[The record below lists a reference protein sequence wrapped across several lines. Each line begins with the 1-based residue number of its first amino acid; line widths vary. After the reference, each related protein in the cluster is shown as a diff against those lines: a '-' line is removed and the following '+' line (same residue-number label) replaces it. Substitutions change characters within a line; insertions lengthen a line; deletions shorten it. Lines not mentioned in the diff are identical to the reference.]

1 MPTIRGRA
9 AAVADV
15 AGKPGRRGVTLVCCA
30 AACAVAAGC
39 SSSPSPSAQTQA
51 QTARATVQPAAKQL
65 YTQATAAGIG
75 WIGSIVGGYAPC
87 GTDDPLATG
96 KGTNSLQYTA
106 SELMTPYDESVPYAT
121 FKRQVVEALGA
132 EGWALRPGAGSAGQ
146 ASYYTA
152 QRDSLQLWLI
162 EAAGQPSHGPTA
174 SIYLS
179 GTCFAAG
186 ASGEQL
192 VKTSPDEDIPEPSPT
207 ATPAPRYS

>member
-1 MPTIRGRA
+1 M
-9 AAVADV
+9 ADV

-39 SSSPSPSAQTQA
+39 SSSPSAQTQA

-106 SELMTPYDESVPYAT
+106 SELMTPFGKSVPYAT
-121 FKRQVVEALGA
+121 FSRQVVEAIDA
-132 EGWALRPGAGSAGQ
+132 EGWDLRPGAGSLGQ

-152 QRDSLQLWLI
+152 QRDSLHLWLI
-162 EAAGQPSHGPTA
+162 EAADQPSYGSTA
-174 SIYLS
+174 NIYLS
-179 GTCFAAG
+179 GTCFDAG
-186 ASGEQL
+186 SSAGQL

-207 ATPAPRYS
+207 ATPTPKYS